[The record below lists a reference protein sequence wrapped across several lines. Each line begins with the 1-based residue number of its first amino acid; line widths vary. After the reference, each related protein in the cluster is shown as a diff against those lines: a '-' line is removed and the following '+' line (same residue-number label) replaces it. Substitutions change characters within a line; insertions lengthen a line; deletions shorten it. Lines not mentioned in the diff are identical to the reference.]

1 MKATVDSA
9 SLLKVIS
16 CVDYGHVTDKY
27 YAPAYVELRDGNL
40 EIRVVAHVGC
50 YDLVLSAA
58 TAADAGK
65 DSGKVCVRLY
75 ELLQAAKRLT
85 KAKRGSATLETS
97 GGDLPTLSIS
107 CLGTRTKMQAEVDDG
122 YTDHPHYSVEG
133 PRVEASRE
141 SLTPALRML
150 ASLKPDDAGFAESL
164 GIADGYAFATD
175 RYTLRTSRCDLPDGA
190 VPRAVA
196 SRLLAAADWPS
207 VSVAMRDDGH
217 VTGELHAG
225 MREVSVHYFW
235 REGGVS
241 DGEARDPM
249 VALLRDGSAQKLV
262 SKLRTARPWVC
273 SGAALRQA
281 LRECKPFCTK
291 GDAVVFSPHEAGA
304 HLLRYDLADSK
315 TATASVLDSTDAC
328 ETLCLTEWPFPARIA
343 LPRKQIADAVKKAET
358 VAFRVLGETAALE
371 IDGDPV
377 MQLMI
382 ERACSFL
389 DRASI

>member
-16 CVDYGHVTDKY
+16 CVDYGYVTDKH

-40 EIRVVAHVGC
+40 EIRVVACIGC

-58 TAADAGK
+58 TAADVGK
-65 DSGKVCVRLY
+65 DSERFCVRLY
-75 ELLQAAKRLT
+75 DLLQVAKRLT
-85 KAKRGSATLETS
+85 KVKRGTATLET
-97 GGDLPTLSIS
+97 GGGALSIS
-107 CLGTRTKMQAEVDDG
+107 CLGTRTKVQVDDG
-122 YTDHPHYSVEG
+122 YLDHPHYSAEG

-164 GIADGYAFATD
+164 GVADGYAFATD

-196 SRLLAAADWPS
+196 LRLLAAADWPS
-207 VSVAMRDDGH
+207 VSVAMRDDGY
-217 VTGELHAG
+217 VTGELHAS
-225 MREVSVHYFW
+225 MRDASVHYSW
-235 REGGVS
+235 HEGGVS

-249 VALLRDGSAQKLV
+249 AALLRDGSAQKLV
-262 SKLRTARPWVC
+262 SKLRTARPWTC
-273 SGAALRQA
+273 AGAALRQA

-304 HLLRYDLADSK
+304 HLLRYDLADGK
-315 TATASVLDSTDAC
+315 TAAASALDAADAC

-382 ERACSFL
+382 ERVCPFL